1 MIKGLLKTA
10 AAIAATAGITYAV
23 KSNIIDPSA
32 VTART
37 INAAKVTT
45 KSNNSYDNGVAL
57 TPPMGWSSWNTF
69 RNKISEELILEIANA
84 MSKSGLAEAG
94 YKYVNLDDCWQSSQ
108 RDDNDRLVA
117 DFEAFPRGIKPL
129 VDDINKMGLKI
140 GIYSSN
146 GTHTCEDLPASL
158 GYEAIDAA
166 TFAEWGIEY
175 FKYDFCHSKPIP
187 TSAPYINKLIVST
200 ADGKEIASLSAN
212 EAELEGHARLATD
225 SKHPEEYIVGIS
237 SNIGSA
243 LFSNINA
250 EEDGNYILT
259 LGIRKRGLFYK
270 YLKVVVNGETEYDL
284 YAAPTKAPSA
294 DGRLQ
299 LTVELKK
306 GENTIKFFNPFASR
320 MDAAACQYI
329 RMGQELKKA
338 TKEFAER
345 NGTEEKPICYSICEW
360 GFNRPWNW
368 GKEAGNLWRTT
379 IDIAAN
385 WPSIVSIYEQ
395 NVRHAKHA
403 GPGGWNDPDML
414 EVGNG
419 NLSMDENKAHFT
431 LWCMMAAP
439 LILGNDIRRFID
451 EEGNAKSE
459 DPILKILTNKEL
471 IAIDQDSLG
480 IQCRRHKTNIKIDVL
495 VKPLEGN
502 EVAVCFFNKFG
513 EEACESVSI
522 SELLNTDY
530 CYLPTADEYIC
541 RDLWSGEELVS
552 SDSISATLPPH
563 SVKVYRIKAK
573 EE

>member
-10 AAIAATAGITYAV
+10 AAVAATAGITYAV
-23 KSNIIDPSA
+23 KSNIINPSA
-32 VTART
+32 VAART
-37 INAAKVTT
+37 VNAAKVTT
-45 KSNNSYDNGVAL
+45 KSTNAYNNGVAL

-69 RNKISEELILEIANA
+69 RNKISEELIIEIANA
-84 MSKSGLAEAG
+84 MAKSGLAEAG

-108 RDDNDRLVA
+108 RDENNRLVA
-117 DFEAFPRGIKPL
+117 DFESFPRGIKPL
-129 VDDINKMGLKI
+129 VDDINKMGLKV

-158 GYEAIDAA
+158 DYESIDAA

-187 TSAPYINKLIVST
+187 TSAPYIEKLIVST
-200 ADGKEIASLSAN
+200 SDGNVIASLSAN
-212 EAELEGHARLATD
+212 EAILDGHARLVSD
-225 SKHPEEYIVGIS
+225 SKHPEEYIVGLS

-243 LFSNINA
+243 LFDKITT
-250 EEDGNYILT
+250 EEDGSYILT
-259 LGIRKRGLFYK
+259 LVIRKKGLFYK
-270 YLKVVVNGETEYDL
+270 YLKVEVNGEKEYDL
-284 YAAPTKAPSA
+284 YAAPTKAPSTE
-294 DGRLQ
+294 GRLQ

-306 GENTIKFFNPFASR
+306 GENKIKFFNPFASR

-329 RMGQELKKA
+329 KMGQELKKA
-338 TKEFAER
+338 TKEFAEK
-345 NGTEEKPICYSICEW
+345 NGAEEKPICYSICEW

-379 IDIAAN
+379 LDITAT

-395 NVRHAKHA
+395 NVRLAKHA

-451 EEGNAKSE
+451 EEGNAKSD

-471 IAIDQDSLG
+471 IAIDQDKLG
-480 IQCRRHKTNIKIDVL
+480 IQCRRHKSNIKVDVL
-495 VKPLEGN
+495 VKPLDNN

-513 EEACESVSI
+513 EETCESVSI

-530 CYLPTADEYIC
+530 CSLPIAEEYIC
-541 RDLWSGEELVS
+541 KDLWSGEELIS
-552 SDSISATLPPH
+552 TDAISAALAPH
-563 SVKVYRIKAK
+563 SVKIYRIKAK

>member
-23 KSNIIDPSA
+23 KNNRIDPSA
-32 VTART
+32 VAART
-37 INAAKVTT
+37 VNAAKVTT
-45 KSNNSYDNGVAL
+45 KSSTPYDNGVAL

-69 RNKISEELILEIANA
+69 RNKINEELILETATA
-84 MSKSGLAEAG
+84 MAKSGLADAG
-94 YKYVNLDDCWQSSQ
+94 YQYINLDDCWQSSQ
-108 RDDNDRLVA
+108 RDENDKLIA
-117 DFEAFPRGIKPL
+117 DYEAFPHGIKPL
-129 VDDINKMGLKI
+129 VDDINKLGLKV

-166 TFAEWGIEY
+166 TFAQWGIEY

-187 TSAPYINKLIVST
+187 TSAPYIEKLIVST
-200 ADGKEIASLSAN
+200 ADGKEIASISASD
-212 EAELEGHARLATD
+212 ALLEGHARLTTD
-225 SKHPEEYIVGIS
+225 PKNPEEYIVGLS

-243 LFSNINA
+243 TFTAINA

-259 LGIRKRGLFYK
+259 FVIRKRGRFYK
-270 YLKVVVNGETEYDL
+270 YAKVVVNGENEYDL
-284 YAAPTKAPSA
+284 YAAPTKAPSG

-299 LTVELKK
+299 LTVRLSK
-306 GENTIKFFNPFASR
+306 GENTVKLFNPFASR
-320 MDAAACQYI
+320 MDAAACQYK

-338 TKEFAER
+338 TKEYAEK
-345 NGTEEKPICYSICEW
+345 NGVEEKPICYSICEW

-379 IDIAAN
+379 LDITAT

-395 NVRHAKHA
+395 NVRLAKYA

-419 NLSMDENKAHFT
+419 ELSMDENKAHFT

-451 EEGNAKSE
+451 DDGNAKSD

-471 IAIDQDSLG
+471 IAIDQDKLG
-480 IQCRRHKTNIKIDVL
+480 IQCRRHKTNIKTDVL
-495 VKPLEGN
+495 VKPLERN

-513 EEACESVSI
+513 EEAYETVSI
-522 SELLNTDY
+522 NELINTDY
-530 CYLPTADEYIC
+530 CTLPIADEYIC
-541 RDLWSGEELVS
+541 KDLWTNEELVTG
-552 SDSISATLPPH
+552 DTVSAVIASH
-563 SVKVYRIKAK
+563 GVKIYRIKAK